1 VGKAHISKLFPGTPM
16 KNELL
21 KDLIANAARITRSER
36 IALVRQGEPRFA
48 EPNLVADETRFG
60 FFYFRMS

>member
-1 VGKAHISKLFPGTPM
+1 M